1 MSSRPLYFTLYRTL
15 QNPEGGKGD
24 KKSRWSWKSFFLH
37 FFRKRTFF
45 KLLSYYVQMAQM
57 KKETIQD
64 AQIDVIPQIN
74 ACLSV
79 FKTLLAAVQLFETQ
93 NPDVFPFLAFP
104 CKTQ

>member
-1 MSSRPLYFTLYRTL
+1 
-15 QNPEGGKGD
+15 
-24 KKSRWSWKSFFLH
+24 
-37 FFRKRTFF
+37 
-45 KLLSYYVQMAQM
+45 MAQM